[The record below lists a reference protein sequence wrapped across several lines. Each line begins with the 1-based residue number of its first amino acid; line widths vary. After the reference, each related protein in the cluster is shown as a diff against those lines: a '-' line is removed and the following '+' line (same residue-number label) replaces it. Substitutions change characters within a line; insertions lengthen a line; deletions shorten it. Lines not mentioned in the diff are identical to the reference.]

1 MEFSLILLIV
11 CTTLYIY
18 AAGGCWLLQ
27 VVCYP
32 TYHLVGE
39 KEFVPFHIAF
49 GNRLIPV
56 FVVPAV
62 LACLSSFVLLFVRPV
77 GTAFWLPLVVALC
90 SAVILFTTIT
100 IEVPKHQAL
109 DKNGKSSTLIDG
121 LVSNNLPRA
130 ISWTVGS
137 FVLLYMM
144 SLAVR

>member
-109 DKNGKSSTLIDG
+109 DKTLIDG

>member
-1 MEFSLILLIV
+1 MSLPLVLLIV
-11 CTTLYIY
+11 CTVLYIY

-39 KEFVPFHIAF
+39 KDFVPFHVAF
-49 GNRLIPV
+49 GNRLLPV
-56 FVVPAV
+56 FVIPAV
-62 LACLSSFVLLFVRPV
+62 LACLSSFALLFVRPP
-77 GTAFWLPLVVALC
+77 GVALWLAIIVAIC
-90 SAVILFTTIT
+90 SAIILLTTML

-109 DKNGKSSTLIDG
+109 DKQGKSTTLIAE

-137 FVLLYMM
+137 FVLLDML

>member
-1 MEFSLILLIV
+1 MEFSLVLLIA

-39 KEFVPFHIAF
+39 KEFVPFHVAF
-49 GNRLIPV
+49 GNRLLPI

-62 LACLSSFVLLFVRPV
+62 LACVCSFVLLFVHPIAT
-77 GTAFWLPLVVALC
+77 GTWLPSLVALF
-90 SAVILFTTIT
+90 SVIILATTIF
-100 IEVPKHQAL
+100 IEVPKHQLL
-109 DKNGKSSTLIDG
+109 DKEGKSSLLIDD
-121 LVSNNLPRA
+121 LVRNNLPRA
-130 ISWTVGS
+130 MSWTVGS
-137 FVLLYMM
+137 LLLLYMM

>member
-1 MEFSLILLIV
+1 MEFSLILLIA
-11 CTTLYIY
+11 CSTLYIY
-18 AAGGCWLLQ
+18 ATGGCWMLQ

-39 KEFVPFHIAF
+39 KEFVPFHVAF
-49 GNRLIPV
+49 GNRLLPI

-62 LACLSSFVLLFVRPV
+62 LACLSSFVLLFVHPAGV
-77 GTAFWLPLVVALC
+77 PFWLPLLVAIC
-90 SAVILFTTIT
+90 SAIILVTTIA

-109 DKNGKSSTLIDG
+109 DKNGKSAVLIDG

-130 ISWTVGS
+130 ISWTIGS
-137 FVLLYMM
+137 FLLLYMM